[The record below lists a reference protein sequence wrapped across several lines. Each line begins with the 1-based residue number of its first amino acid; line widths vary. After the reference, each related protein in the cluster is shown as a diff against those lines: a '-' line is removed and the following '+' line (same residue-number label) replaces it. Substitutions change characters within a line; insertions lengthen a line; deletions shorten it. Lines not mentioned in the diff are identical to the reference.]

1 MPDRRACHKSDTN
14 EQVQRG
20 VSHGLLLCMH
30 AAKHGHAT
38 IVTSGATP
46 ENFGR
51 LKAVNSG
58 DALARFS
65 LFSTVTFPG
74 ITFAISSVSAKF

>member
-1 MPDRRACHKSDTN
+1 MPERRACHMSDTN

-46 ENFGR
+46 EELWAAESRQFRGR
-51 LKAVNSG
+51 FRPFQSFFHG
-58 DALARFS
+58 DLSWHYVRYLLCFR
-65 LFSTVTFPG
+65 
-74 ITFAISSVSAKF
+74 